1 MNSDKRFYILMHF
14 FVVLGTVG
22 FVLLLWTSI
31 RHDDWSSTTYS
42 GIAFLI
48 SVAALIMTTLQS
60 VSIARQ
66 VRVTQR
72 AAQLVKETSRE
83 LAILVNEDK
92 KMEREIEQDIALDR
106 EIIAALEE
114 HGVGHNE
121 SERKAVAATIQKR
134 LKK

>member
-1 MNSDKRFYILMHF
+1 MNNDKRFYMLMHF

-22 FVLLLWTSI
+22 FGLLLWTSM
-31 RHDDWSSTTYS
+31 RHDNWSSTTYS

-60 VSIARQ
+60 ISIARQ
-66 VRVTQR
+66 VRITQR
-72 AAQLVKETSRE
+72 AAQLVKATSRE
-83 LAILVNEDK
+83 LELLVKEDK
-92 KMEREIEQDIALDR
+92 KMEREIEQDIRLDR

-114 HGVGHNE
+114 HGVGENE
-121 SERKAVAATIQKR
+121 SDRKAVAATIHKR